1 MDRTEHQIL
10 EDDTLGQLIGLS
22 SAIELLTS
30 HLVKA
35 GVIDPD
41 QLEADARAKFSD
53 ENSESHVMASAKKS
67 IQALYRGIQQG
78 RK

>member
-10 EDDTLGQLIGLS
+10 EDDALGQLIGLS
-22 SAIELLTS
+22 AAIELLTS
-30 HLVKA
+30 QLVKA

-41 QLEADARAKFSD
+41 QLEVDAGEKFSD
-53 ENSESHVMASAKKS
+53 ANSESHVMASAKKS
-67 IQALYRGIQQG
+67 IQALHRGIQQG